1 MVLYFLLG
9 DFGLSIVVLTSVISL
24 LLLPLTLRQFRAV
37 KVMRKLQPQVTA
49 IRQQYAT
56 DRLAQAQAMQA
67 LHREHGIHP
76 SSSFLTLLIQAPI
89 YSGLYFAL
97 NTVLHASSVDVINR
111 VMYPF
116 LFHFTALPN
125 IDLMWFTVLK
135 ASWHISLGIPDPTHL
150 LPLLTGA
157 LTLSQMRMAQPTS
170 LAETRDA
177 LMHLSQGMQ
186 FLLLFNPVGITI
198 VIAWQF
204 AAGLALYR
212 FVSLALSM
220 MVQYFT
226 TGWDGDHFGRF
237 QVLDMLAVLYHP
249 HVSTSCRLPFLPGQ
263 EDVAGVARHVIVGRI
278 QEKGDEEKPSCGNRL
293 KRPGEIPKQM
303 YFSVESLPKCASL
316 DVNDSSFV

>member
-1 MVLYFLLG
+1 MNFFVVFFNTVFTYPLFNVLMVLYFLLG

-24 LLLPLTLRQFRAV
+24 LLLPLTLRQFRTV

-56 DRLAQAQAMQA
+56 DRSAQAQAMQA

-76 SSSFLTLLIQAPI
+76 NSSFLTLLIQAPI

-111 VMYPF
+111 IMYPF

-125 IDLMWFTVLK
+125 IDLMWFTVLN

-157 LTLSQMRMAQPTS
+157 LTFAQMRMAQPTS

-186 FLLLFNPVGITI
+186 FLLLLIPVGITI

-226 TGWDGDHFGRF
+226 TGWGS
-237 QVLDMLAVLYHP
+237 LWA
-249 HVSTSCRLPFLPGQ
+249 LPG
-263 EDVAGVARHVIVGRI
+263 AGHASSALSPTREHLMQTSLSSRTRRRRRSSSSRHRGKNPRKGR
-278 QEKGDEEKPSCGNRL
+278 
-293 KRPGEIPKQM
+293 
-303 YFSVESLPKCASL
+303 
-316 DVNDSSFV
+316 